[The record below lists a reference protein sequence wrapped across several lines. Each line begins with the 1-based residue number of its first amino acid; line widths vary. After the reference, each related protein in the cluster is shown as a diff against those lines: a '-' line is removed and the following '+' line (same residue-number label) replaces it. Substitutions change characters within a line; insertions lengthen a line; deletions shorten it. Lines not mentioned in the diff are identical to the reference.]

1 MDLVGKAKRVRI
13 YIGEAEMIGH
23 RPADAV
29 IVEWLRRENA
39 QGATVLR
46 GVSGFGAT
54 GEIHVS
60 NLVDV
65 AQNLPMHRRVGRH
78 GRRRGEAPSA
88 AEAAGAPRA
97 DHGGRHRR
105 LCCTSLTPS
114 RPAADGHRRGGD
126 VTRGVRG
133 REGRAVAT
141 GRRSHAG
148 EDVPGGP
155 RRGGRVPV
163 GIITNGRSRAEG
175 RPRVRVE
182 LLENLDKPEVHAV
195 LERLAAGNKV
205 AADVMTSGPVT
216 IEAAAALPRAAE
228 VMTHR
233 RLKRLPVVDEHGA
246 LVGMLSRVDLLRTA
260 AGGLERKA
268 MTAREMGLA
277 GDTPLARVMR
287 RDIPTVHPDTAL
299 PEVFQAIVSTR
310 LNRALV
316 VDSDHR
322 VVGLVTDAELLE
334 RLTPS
339 LRPGA
344 LRRAHAPAPVR
355 SPEGRGGDRGTACAG
370 ASRGR
375 PDVDVTSPTASEDTL
390 LSDAITSMLKGGH
403 KVLAVTDHEG
413 RLVGMVD
420 CADLLHGL
428 VRPPSG
434 T

>member
-39 QGATVLR
+39 QGATVVR

-60 NLVDV
+60 YLVDV
-65 AQNLPMHRRVGRH
+65 AQNLPVVVEWVDAVEVVARLLPKLKQMVPRGLITMDDTEIVLHRPHPVRDLPRTLTVADVMSR
-78 GRRRGEAPSA
+78 EVSA
-88 AEAAGAPRA
+88 VAK
-97 DHGGRHRR
+97 D
-105 LCCTSLTPS
+105 TPL
-114 RPAADGHRRGGD
+114 RQVVDLMLGK
-126 VTRGVRG
+126 TY
-133 REGRAVAT
+133 RAVPVVEE
-141 GRRSHAG
+141 GL
-148 EDVPGGP
+148 
-155 RRGGRVPV
+155 PV
-163 GIITNGRSRAEG
+163 GIITNGDLVRKG
-175 RPRVRVE
+175 GLDVRVD
-182 LLENLDKPEVHAV
+182 LLESLDKPEVHAV

-205 AADVMTSGPVT
+205 AADVMTGPVT
-216 IEAAAALPRAAE
+216 IDAAAKLPRAAE
-228 VMTHR
+228 VMMHR

-260 AGGLERKA
+260 AGGFERKDP
-268 MTAREMGLA
+268 TPREMGLA

-344 LRRAHAPAPVR
+344 LRSLMHRLPFGHPKGEEATAERHARARRAA
-355 SPEGRGGDRGTACAG
+355 DLM
-370 ASRGR
+370 SR
-375 PDVDVTSPTASEDTL
+375 DVATASEDTL
-390 LSDAITSMLKGGH
+390 LSEAITSMLKGSH
-403 KVLAVTDHEG
+403 KVLAVTDGDG

-420 CADLLHGL
+420 RADLLHGL
-428 VRPPSG
+428 VPPPSG
-434 T
+434 A